1 MIYTFVMLLIVLI
14 TLLFYFSE
22 RNRFSSKV
30 ESLSDDLHKE
40 IKEKTNLEAK
50 YKQLLTE
57 KEEIKNNG
65 QNKEVQIIF
74 NKVDDTLTKV
84 KMLDDKLTYFN
95 TTFKTKLEN
104 INDLLNK
111 NLKIVNIDSSS
122 EKTVEEPFNNKE
134 DQSGEETNKEVHNKE
149 TVDNDEELKED
160 KEYINKEEPTK
171 ETQEDSEDYS
181 ENVCSLVHTPLDTEK
196 ELFGE
201 ENTKKVVFGEAPNES
216 SEEILNES
224 SEEVSNENTN
234 KNYDIKS
241 SLEES
246 NEIDY
251 KQNPTEIQEKSNEES
266 LNKSEK
272 DINDISDLNTGDLN
286 NVVESNNEEIK
297 LNDENINSG
306 FDIKESIEKLRS
318 QLEEEK
324 K

>member
-1 MIYTFVMLLIVLI
+1 MLLIVLI